1 MTQFWFR
8 LRSAKW
14 GIFATKRV
22 ECDDVECAIMQ
33 AYTLVLEALRDSTIR
48 AACSESFVDAV
59 DVEGDVKFSLPF
71 SAVITRAP
79 RADSADPKPV
89 ERRTGAGRR
98 VVCLAAAR
106 RNRQARPG
114 VRDNAPPPILS
125 EGKVLELPI
134 RRAGGSSR

>member
-1 MTQFWFR
+1 MIQFWFR

-59 DVEGDVKFSLPF
+59 DVEGDGKFSLPF

-79 RADSADPKPV
+79 RADSADPKS

-114 VRDNAPPPILS
+114 ARDNAPPPIRS